1 MFSDLADCGG
11 EAQSHDMKKY
21 ILLLTAI
28 LLDRGYVITQ
38 VKSKYCISIIIIL
51 KVEWTKIIIEI
62 WWSDNSISGV
72 VLSRIKEFP
81 SKPVF
86 IFLYQYNVT

>member
-1 MFSDLADCGG
+1 MPVSFLVPFACEGAGIEMLTMLSVLKYCL
-11 EAQSHDMKKY
+11 EITIQFITVKKY

-51 KVEWTKIIIEI
+51 KVE
-62 WWSDNSISGV
+62 
-72 VLSRIKEFP
+72 
-81 SKPVF
+81 
-86 IFLYQYNVT
+86 